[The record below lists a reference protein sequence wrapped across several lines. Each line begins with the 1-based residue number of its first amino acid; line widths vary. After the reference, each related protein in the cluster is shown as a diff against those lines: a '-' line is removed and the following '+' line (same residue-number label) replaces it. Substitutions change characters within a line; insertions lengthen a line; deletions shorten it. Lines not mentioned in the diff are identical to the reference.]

1 MNLSRQRDILKF
13 ESEDWPLL
21 VIGAGGIGSNSVYMA
36 ASMGF
41 EHITVYEPDVVEEA
55 NIAPQFYGQLDASHS
70 FQKTIALSE
79 RIAVMLGVDIKAFPE
94 LYTRQVEEA
103 KIVSCAVD
111 SMPARRRIW
120 RQNRINGKAWW
131 LDGRMG
137 GTIWS
142 LYCVNLQDPLQVA
155 CYEKTLEAPDGQIPC
170 GEKATAFLTKGVIP
184 GDIGVCLYHIVT
196 DGLPFFYTTF
206 DAYTMHRETG
216 LEAWKV

>member
-1 MNLSRQRDILKF
+1 MVNLSRQRDILNF
-13 ESEDWPLL
+13 RSDEWPLL

-41 EHITVYEPDVVEEA
+41 EHITVYEPDTIEPA
-55 NIAPQFYGQLDASHS
+55 NYAPQFYGESH
-70 FQKTIALSE
+70 LYE
-79 RIAVMLGVDIKAFPE
+79 RKATELRFEIHNKLGILIKAFPE
-94 LYTRQVEEA
+94 LYARQSETA
-103 KIVSCAVD
+103 RIVLCAVD

-120 RQNRINGKAWW
+120 KQHRIKGAEWW

-142 LYCVNLQDPLQVA
+142 LYCVNLRDSRQVA
-155 CYEKTLEAPDGQIPC
+155 CYEKTLDMPNGEIPC

-196 DGLPFFYTTF
+196 DGQPFFYTTY
-206 DAYTMHRETG
+206 DAFTMHREMG
-216 LEAWKV
+216 MEAWKV